1 MLFKAVIGY
10 ISSNHDVCVCVCVTL
25 YEKLEHRSQWPA
37 AQDARDALLICDIS
51 EHFATKRGLFS
62 GKMYYIYRKQ
72 KSMHLSR
79 YEKT

>member
-1 MLFKAVIGY
+1 M
-10 ISSNHDVCVCVCVTL
+10 CVC
-25 YEKLEHRSQWPA
+25 YMKKLEHRSQWPA

-51 EHFATKRGLFS
+51 EHFATKQWLFS
-62 GKMYYIYRKQ
+62 GKMYYIYCKE